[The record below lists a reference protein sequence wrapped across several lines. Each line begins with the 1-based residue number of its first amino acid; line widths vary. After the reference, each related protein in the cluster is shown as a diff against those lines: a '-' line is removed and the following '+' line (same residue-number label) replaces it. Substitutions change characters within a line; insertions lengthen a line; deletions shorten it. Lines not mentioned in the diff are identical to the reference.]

1 MHCNKREKYVK
12 HEATYALLGHAFLA
26 FVLSPFGVLGPSLI
40 SFSAQLAQIKLQRCE
55 NYSELRNLPRFSP
68 AESGQL
74 LAKLLSAIFSSF
86 MHLALQAAVMRLTGS
101 GVPPNAPQY
110 SWINPLHSISLDV
123 TYADT
128 LLASQPLSQPSL
140 AAFLA
145 LSWAE
150 SLGWPPLLLLSY
162 PLSFLLHLSA
172 FSHSLSSS

>member
-55 NYSELRNLPRFSP
+55 NCRELRNLPPFSP

-86 MHLALQAAVMRLTGS
+86 MHLALL
-101 GVPPNAPQY
+101 GV
-110 SWINPLHSISLDV
+110 
-123 TYADT
+123 
-128 LLASQPLSQPSL
+128 
-140 AAFLA
+140 
-145 LSWAE
+145 E
-150 SLGWPPLLLLSY
+150 SLLLLHSTAG
-162 PLSFLLHLSA
+162 LTLCTA
-172 FSHSLSSS
+172 FRWMSPMLTLF

>member
-1 MHCNKREKYVK
+1 MHCNKHEKYVK

-55 NYSELRNLPRFSP
+55 NYSELGNLPPFSP

-101 GVPPNAPQY
+101 EVPPTAPQY

-140 AAFLA
+140 AA
-145 LSWAE
+145 LS
-150 SLGWPPLLLLSY
+150 GPLLG
-162 PLSFLLHLSA
+162 
-172 FSHSLSSS
+172 